1 MISFIQGKII
11 NKKENSLTVL
21 TAGWVGYEVSLPA
34 SAKAMAG
41 KQVGDEVGLH
51 TYLRVSE
58 NAMDLFG
65 FETVEEKEFFE
76 LLISVNGVGPKS
88 ALNILGLGSMDE
100 IQNAI
105 SRSDVDYLTKVSGIG
120 KRTAERITVELKNKI
135 KDQGIRS
142 KEQTKDGGV
151 MGDAIDGLV
160 SLGYSKEEARLVVR
174 DLDVGEK
181 TGEQLLR
188 EALKGVSK

>member
-21 TAGWVGYEVSLPA
+21 TAGWVGYEVSLQAEKCA
-34 SAKAMAG
+34 SLE
-41 KQVGDEVGLH
+41 VGNEVGLH

-58 NAMDLFG
+58 NAMDLYG
-65 FETVEEKEFFE
+65 FETLEEKDFFE

-88 ALNILGLGSMDE
+88 ALNILGLGSLDE

-105 SRSDVDYLTKVSGIG
+105 SNSDAEYLTRVSGIG
-120 KRTAERITVELKNKI
+120 KRTAERLVVELKNKI
-135 KDQGIRS
+135 KDQGVRS

-160 SLGYSKEEARLVVR
+160 ALGYSKEEARMVVR
-174 DLDVGEK
+174 DLDAEGK

-188 EALKGVSK
+188 EALKGVGK

>member
-11 NKKENSLTVL
+11 NKKANSLTVL
-21 TAGWVGYEVSLPA
+21 TAGWVGYEISMQVSKCA
-34 SAKAMAG
+34 SV
-41 KQVGDEVGLH
+41 QVGDEIGIH
-51 TYLRVSE
+51 TYLRVSD
-58 NAMDLFG
+58 NAMDLYG
-65 FETVEEKEFFE
+65 FETLEEKDFFE

-88 ALNILGLGSMDE
+88 GLNILGLGSMDE

-120 KRTAERITVELKNKI
+120 KRTAERIAVELKNKI
-135 KDQGIRS
+135 GESRKPIAES
-142 KEQTKDGGV
+142 QTGGV

-160 SLGYSKEEARLVVR
+160 ALGYSKEEARLVVR
-174 DLDVGEK
+174 DLDVEGK

-188 EALKGVSK
+188 EALKGVGK

>member
-21 TAGWVGYEVSLPA
+21 TAGWVGYEVNMQVSKLVDL
-34 SAKAMAG
+34 
-41 KQVGDEVGLH
+41 QVGHEIGIH
-51 TYLRVSE
+51 TYLRVSD

-65 FETVEEKEFFE
+65 FETLEEKYFFE
-76 LLISVNGVGPKS
+76 LLITVSGVGPKS
-88 ALNILGLGSMDE
+88 ALNILELGSMDD

-105 SRSDVDYLTKVSGIG
+105 SRGDVDYLTKVSGIG
-120 KRTAERITVELKNKI
+120 KRTAERIVVELKNKI
-135 KDQGIRS
+135 GESRQPKADS
-142 KEQTKDGGV
+142 HTGGV

-160 SLGYSKEEARLVVR
+160 ALGYSKEEARSVVK
-174 DLDVGEK
+174 DLEAEGK

-188 EALKGVSK
+188 EALKWVGKS